1 MEKGETSNS
10 KQRRKREE
18 SWNPRSSWEN
28 YENETMNQRGYA
40 KASGKWTKVAEEFKP
55 YYDENKS
62 KRLLNLD
69 CVRNPE
75 DILQRWSNDMI
86 MLIATD
92 EQFSK
97 INLKD
102 VKNLI
107 AYRTTGNVLKFLTSI
122 NDETWNQYIGMVEN
136 NNQQFAKLIMELIY
150 KEFIGYNTLEH
161 KTEVNKILREKAEI
175 HLINMQMVTEI
186 EVPHHFEK
194 DVALQMATKAS
205 ATSDMEVTSSVGT
218 NGLVAVEG
226 AYPWEEAEE
235 VHRITHEDK
244 HNFR

>member
-10 KQRRKREE
+10 KQQRKREE
-18 SWNPRSSWEN
+18 SWNPHSSWEN
-28 YENETMNQRGYA
+28 YENETMNQRCYA

-55 YYDENKS
+55 YYEETKS
-62 KRLLNLD
+62 KKLLNLD

-92 EQFSK
+92 EKFSK
-97 INLKD
+97 INLMD
-102 VKNLI
+102 IKNLI

-136 NNQQFAKLIMELIY
+136 NNQKFAKLIMELIY

-161 KTEVNKILREKAEI
+161 KTEVNKLLREKAEI
-175 HLINMQMVTEI
+175 HLINMQICNMCEI
-186 EVPHHFEK
+186 DSFICEYKKYYYELDNETREIYRGV
-194 DVALQMATKAS
+194 S
-205 ATSDMEVTSSVGT
+205 
-218 NGLVAVEG
+218 LVQ
-226 AYPWEEAEE
+226 
-235 VHRITHEDK
+235 K
-244 HNFR
+244 

>member
-10 KQRRKREE
+10 KQKRKREE
-18 SWNPRSSWEN
+18 SWNPHSSWEN

-55 YYDENKS
+55 YYEETKS
-62 KRLLNLD
+62 KKLLNLD

-92 EQFSK
+92 EKFSK
-97 INLKD
+97 INLMD
-102 VKNLI
+102 IKNLI

-161 KTEVNKILREKAEI
+161 KTEVNKLLREKAEI
-175 HLINMQMVTEI
+175 HLINMQICNMCEI
-186 EVPHHFEK
+186 DSFICEYKKYYYELDNETREIYRGVFISKLPYP
-194 DVALQMATKAS
+194 LS
-205 ATSDMEVTSSVGT
+205 AKIRDIWKSQPID
-218 NGLVAVEG
+218 
-226 AYPWEEAEE
+226 
-235 VHRITHEDK
+235 
-244 HNFR
+244 